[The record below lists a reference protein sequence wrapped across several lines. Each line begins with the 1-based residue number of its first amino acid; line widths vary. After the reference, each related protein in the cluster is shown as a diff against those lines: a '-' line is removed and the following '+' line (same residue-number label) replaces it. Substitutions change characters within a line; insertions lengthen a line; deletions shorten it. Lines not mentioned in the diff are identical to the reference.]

1 MRNLLETFREQMQA
15 LESFGAPVHQWDAI
29 LIYHIR
35 EKLDSESR
43 KAWELTRAGNDLQT
57 IQQMTDFLS
66 ERCRALESSSAIL
79 KVVLPAETKTV
90 NSANKSSTAKRGYG
104 HTQSRPER
112 GQAFSESAT
121 ETIICQICLGDHKV
135 QNCQDLTSV
144 DGTARVDL
152 VKQKKLCFNC
162 IRSSNKIN
170 QCRSKSVCPTC
181 RGKHHS
187 LTHRQR
193 LSNERVHFAKSP
205 SSEADNSNQSATVS
219 IEIAQSNPGNQRKI
233 SSYSCHSLGYKR
245 KTRIPRTNKVSC
257 ILIFWSTVEL
267 HNRTMRT
274 NLGSSETEVFDTNFR
289 PRCVGQHTQNKRSV
303 SVFLAVIV
311 SYQSKHL
318 Y

>member
-219 IEIAQSNPGNQRKI
+219 IEIAQSNLGINEKSQVILATALVTKEKPGSHEQIKCRAFL
-233 SSYSCHSLGYKR
+233 YSGAQL
-245 KTRIPRTNKVSC
+245 SC
-257 ILIFWSTVEL
+257 ITEQCVQTLGVVKQKSSIQIFGLGASGSTL
-267 HNRTMRT
+267 KIK
-274 NLGSSETEVFDTNFR
+274 GQFQSSWR
-289 PRCVGQHTQNKRSV
+289 
-303 SVFLAVIV
+303 
-311 SYQSKHL
+311 
-318 Y
+318 